1 MEKDGWKKTP
11 ANVTDKSGAK
21 HSPMSRARD
30 LARLALNKKAKSLSP
45 VREEKEESRKAGI
58 VKNVVKSAKKKKSDS
73 AETEKFESEP
83 VLSSE
88 IQKQ

>member
-1 MEKDGWKKTP
+1 
-11 ANVTDKSGAK
+11 
-21 HSPMSRARD
+21 MSRARD